1 MTKKKN
7 ASPAPS
13 LDPKEREKQLV
24 NLAMNVAEEQMKNGT
39 ASAAVIT
46 HFLKLGSERDK
57 LEREKLQHETTLL
70 TAKSDSVISGRK
82 VEEDTQAA
90 IEAMKKYAGSSNADD
105 HE

>member
-13 LDPKEREKQLV
+13 LDPDEREKQLV
-24 NLAMNVAEEQMKNGT
+24 NLAMNVAEQQMKDGT

-57 LEREKLQHETTLL
+57 LELEKLQHETVLL
-70 TAKSDSVISGRK
+70 TAKSDSVVSSRK
-82 VEEDTQAA
+82 AEEDTKAA
-90 IEAMKKYAGSSNADD
+90 IDAMKKYAGSSNADD